1 MSTFW
6 EWLRNLSSLQ
16 KPLKRLPTRIY
27 SRELIENVH
36 ELVEPPYE
44 VHTIAKAIEKDIR
57 ILFKTKGVGIDVL
70 AETVALRV

>member
-6 EWLRNLSSLQ
+6 EWRRNFSSLQ

-44 VHTIAKAIEKDIR
+44 VHTIMKALEKDMR

-70 AETVALRV
+70 AETVVVRL